1 MENAKQMSLDKFAK
15 GALLE
20 KFNLEM
26 EKVSSNI
33 NDPNTSKTAQRT
45 VTIKLTMKPDEDG
58 ISATTFSVT
67 SSLATAKEGSTKL
80 IFGYDYDNKR
90 GLVNEFSAD
99 MVGQIDMEELEK
111 QIEEKKNMPDNVIDL
126 RQQKA

>member
-1 MENAKQMSLDKFAK
+1 MENLKQISLDKFAK

-45 VTIKLTMKPDEDG
+45 VTIKLVIKPDEDG

-67 SSLATAKEGSTKL
+67 SSLAAAKEGSTKL

-90 GLVNEFSAD
+90 GLVNEFNAD
-99 MVGQIDMEELEK
+99 MVGQIDMEELER

-126 RQQKA
+126 RQNKA